1 MLTPRQARYAFLPLM
16 LIGLTALTGIA
27 AIAIR
32 QGLAAGSGEFWML
45 AWVLAFVLALPGAM
59 VVLPVVS
66 ALLRHAT
73 RLETVPVAGEKIP
86 AAGQWSRQP

>member
-16 LIGLTALTGIA
+16 LLGLTALTGIA

-59 VVLPVVS
+59 VVLPIVSVV
-66 ALLRHAT
+66 LRHAT
-73 RLETVPVAGEKIP
+73 RPETVPVTGENIP
-86 AAGQWSRQP
+86 ATGQWSRP